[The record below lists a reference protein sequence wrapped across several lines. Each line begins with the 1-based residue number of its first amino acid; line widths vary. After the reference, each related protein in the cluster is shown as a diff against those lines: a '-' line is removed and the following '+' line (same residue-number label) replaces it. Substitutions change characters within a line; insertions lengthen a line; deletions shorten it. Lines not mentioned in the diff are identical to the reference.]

1 MNPSEESD
9 TKAEHTSPRTIL
21 VVGSAN
27 ADLVV
32 RVPHT
37 PKPGETVIGG
47 DFETLPGGKGANQA
61 VAAARLGANTHFAGC
76 IGDDSF
82 GKFLRETLTQAGI
95 QIDHLHEHPQKGT
108 GTAFITVADNGQN
121 SIVVA
126 PAANFAFTPDK
137 VEALK
142 PLLSQTDVILLQL
155 EIPLETVAA
164 MLQMARSSGVT
175 TILDA
180 GPART
185 LPREVL
191 RLADVVSP
199 NETEAAHLTG
209 TPVSSLDD
217 ARRAA
222 AELLELGAPEVVLKL
237 GAGGTLH
244 AKDTFLHVP
253 AFSINAI
260 DTVAAGDA
268 FTAGLALKWGLEP
281 LPQALRFANACGA
294 VASTVRGAQP
304 SMPTRAA
311 VEEFLSAV

>member
-1 MNPSEESD
+1 MDPSEESD

-76 IGDDSF
+76 TGADSF

-95 QIDHLHEHPQKGT
+95 QVDHLHEHPREGT
-108 GTAFITVADNGQN
+108 GKAFIAVADDGQN

-126 PAANFAFTPDK
+126 PGANFAFTPDK
-137 VEALK
+137 VEALQ

-164 MLQMARSSGVT
+164 MLQLARSSGVT

-180 GPART
+180 GPAQN
-185 LPREVL
+185 LPREIL

-209 TPVSSLDD
+209 TPVNSLDD

-222 AELLELGAPEVVLKL
+222 GELLELGAPEVVLKL

-244 AKDTFLHVP
+244 AKDAFLYVP
-253 AFSINAI
+253 AFPIDAI

-268 FTAGLALKWGLEP
+268 FTAGLALKWGQEP

-294 VASTVRGAQP
+294 LASTVRGAQP

-311 VEEFLSAV
+311 VEEFLSAE